1 MVFHIGSQSAQ
12 VINNAAGDQHN
23 EFTTGTSDP
32 TVILSCLRDA
42 LTEADLTPG
51 VAAEAQAHLARVE
64 ADLSAPQPN
73 RSGVATHL
81 HGLTQLLLS
90 AGAVIT
96 AATPLGAPIA
106 ALAHWVGGAGESTR
120 ALIPD

>member
-1 MVFHIGSQSAQ
+1 MVFHIGSQNAQ

-23 EFTTGTSDP
+23 EFTTGTDP

-51 VAAEAQAHLARVE
+51 VAAEARAHVSRVE

-73 RSGVATHL
+73 RSGIATHL

-106 ALAHWVGGAGESTR
+106 ALAHWVGGAGESIR
-120 ALIPD
+120 VLFPD